1 MAGVLLRVK
10 RFVNRKIQIMCG
22 RPLFWDHLKRI
33 AVVQYGILLAADD
46 NIDVRSLWFF
56 NMIQTM
62 SFDSMVR
69 FFDGF
74 VREARKER
82 DEYYR
87 EKRAKMQR
95 GREEGA
101 RRRAAKQNQELQN

>member
-1 MAGVLLRVK
+1 MAFDEKGLLS
-10 RFVNRKIQIMCG
+10 
-22 RPLFWDHLKRI
+22 DRI
-33 AVVQYGILLAADD
+33 WTCKQCNNSGISDIITPCEPMSTNDTPELH
-46 NIDVRSLWFF
+46 SKSFF

-87 EKRAKMQR
+87 KKRAKMQR

-101 RRRAAKQNQELQN
+101 RRRAAKQD